1 MDIKIAPRPLSGSIE
16 IIASKSRAHRLLIC
30 AALSSTPSAL
40 LCNESSE
47 DIDATARCL
56 SALGGKVQ
64 RTTDGFAVSPITSSS
79 DDVWADCGESGSTL
93 RFLLPIIG
101 AIGKTVRLKLSGRL
115 PERPLSPLWEEL
127 IKHGM
132 SLSFEK
138 DDVLLCTGKLSGG
151 AYTLP
156 ADISSQFISGLLFAL
171 PLLEKDSTLT
181 LTGKI
186 ESANYIAMTEDAVR
200 TYGIRFTYENNTY
213 SIPGRQG
220 YVYGASETPYVE
232 GDWSNAAFWLTA
244 GALGEGVTCTGL
256 QMESLQGDKSITH
269 LLESF
274 GAIADYGENT
284 VSFRHAPMHGI
295 EIDASQIPDLV
306 PILAVA
312 ATAAEGTT
320 RIYGAGRL
328 KIKESDRLK
337 TVSEMLSNLG
347 ADIRETED
355 GLIIHGGKP
364 LKGGIANS
372 AGDHRIAM
380 SAAIASMLCT
390 DTVYIQ
396 GAQAV
401 NKSYP
406 KFWEH
411 FAYLGGQIERS
422 ETL

>member
-1 MDIKIAPRPLSGSIE
+1 MEVKITPRRLGGTIE

-30 AALSSTPSAL
+30 AALSSAPSIL

-56 SALGGKVQ
+56 SALGGKVN
-64 RTTDGFAVSPITSSS
+64 RTPSGFAVSPVTSSS
-79 DDVWADCGESGSTL
+79 EEVWADCGESGSTL

-101 AIGKTVRLKLSGRL
+101 ALGKTVRLKLSGRL
-115 PERPLSPLWEEL
+115 PQRPLSPLWEEL

-138 DDVLLCTGKLSGG
+138 EDVLLCSGKLSGG
-151 AYTLP
+151 TYTLP

-171 PLLEKDSTLT
+171 PLLEADSTLK

-186 ESANYIAMTEDAVR
+186 ESAQYIAMTEDAVR

-213 SIPGRQG
+213 SIPGRQK
-220 YVYGASETPYVE
+220 YIYGASETPYVE

-256 QMESLQGDKSITH
+256 QMESLQGDKAITH
-269 LLESF
+269 LLASF
-274 GAIADYGENT
+274 GAIAAYGETT
-284 VSFRHAPMHGI
+284 VSFRHGPMHGI

-320 RIYGAGRL
+320 RIFGAQRL

-337 TVSEMLSNLG
+337 TVSDMLSTLG
-347 ADIRETED
+347 AMITETED
-355 GLIIHGGKP
+355 GLIIQGGNP
-364 LKGGIANS
+364 LGGGTISS

-380 SAAIASMLCT
+380 SAAIASMLCSAP
-390 DTVYIQ
+390 VIVE

-406 KFWEH
+406 KFWDH
-411 FAYLGGQIERS
+411 FACLGGRIERS
-422 ETL
+422 ETP

>member
-1 MDIKIAPRPLSGSIE
+1 MEVKITPRRLGGTIE

-30 AALSSTPSAL
+30 AALSSAPSAL

-56 SALGGKVQ
+56 SALGGKIN
-64 RTTDGFAVSPITSSS
+64 RTPSGFAVSPVTSSS
-79 DDVWADCGESGSTL
+79 EEVWADCGESGSTL

-101 AIGKTVRLKLSGRL
+101 ALGKTVRLKLSGRL
-115 PERPLSPLWEEL
+115 PQRPLSPLWEEL

-138 DDVLLCTGKLSGG
+138 EDVLLCKGKLSGG
-151 AYTLP
+151 AYVLP

-171 PLLEKDSTLT
+171 PLLKENSTLK

-186 ESANYIAMTEDAVR
+186 ESAQYIAMTEDAVR

-213 SIPGRQG
+213 SIPGRQN
-220 YVYGASETPYVE
+220 YIYSASETPYVE

-256 QMESLQGDKSITH
+256 QMESLQGDKAITH

-274 GAIADYGENT
+274 GAIAAYGETT

-320 RIYGAGRL
+320 RIFGAQRL

-337 TVSEMLSNLG
+337 TVSEMLSTLG
-347 ADIRETED
+347 AMITETED
-355 GLIIHGGKP
+355 GLIIQGGKP
-364 LKGGIANS
+364 LGGGTISS

-380 SAAIASMLCT
+380 SAAIASMLCSAP
-390 DTVYIQ
+390 VIVE

-406 KFWEH
+406 KFWDH
-411 FAYLGGQIERS
+411 FACLGGRIERS
-422 ETL
+422 ETP